1 MRFFSDSTVCV
12 TELDFCT
19 FCAWTSLVLM
29 HVFWVMLQ
37 YDLFDWCCYKNVVYF
52 FLFFRVL
59 IYVNVEV
66 VHRYTNHPFYIYS
79 VFGASFLDH
88 PHSVVVIGLLCY
100 QWLNFLISTLQGG
113 ATSRSIFCFFV
124 IFNFLIWVLVCSVA
138 TMGLFPNMHAYLTY
152 FFVTCLHTSNS
163 GRTSVCV

>member
-1 MRFFSDSTVCV
+1 
-12 TELDFCT
+12 
-19 FCAWTSLVLM
+19 M

-37 YDLFDWCCYKNVVYF
+37 YDLFGWCCYKNFVYV

-59 IYVNVEV
+59 IYVNVEL

-79 VFGASFLDH
+79 VFGTSFFGSSTFCGSSWTSMV
-88 PHSVVVIGLLCY
+88 PVIELPDFHIARWCNIALY
-100 QWLNFLISTLQGG
+100 FS
-113 ATSRSIFCFFV
+113 FFFV

-152 FFVTCLHTSNS
+152 FFVTRLHTSNS